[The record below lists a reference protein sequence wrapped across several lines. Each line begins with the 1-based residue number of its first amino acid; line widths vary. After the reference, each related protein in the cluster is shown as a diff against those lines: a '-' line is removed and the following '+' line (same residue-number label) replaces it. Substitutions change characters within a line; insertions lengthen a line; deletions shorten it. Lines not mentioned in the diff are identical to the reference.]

1 MCGCRGGS
9 ATQENTGQNMQQ
21 FEVRLPSGESFTV
34 NSEHEARVAITR
46 AGGGDF
52 SRK

>member
-1 MCGCRGGS
+1 MCGCNGGT
-9 ATQENTGQNMQQ
+9 APLAAAGPPER
-21 FEVRLPSGESFTV
+21 FEVRLPNGETFTV

>member
-1 MCGCRGGS
+1 MPAAGPADR
-9 ATQENTGQNMQQ
+9 
-21 FEVRLPSGESFTV
+21 FEVRLPNGETLTV

-46 AGGGDF
+46 AGGGEF

>member
-1 MCGCRGGS
+1 MCGCNGGGG
-9 ATQENTGQNMQQ
+9 TPVTTGQERY
-21 FEVRLPSGESFTV
+21 EVKLPSGETYTV

-52 SRK
+52 TKK

>member
-1 MCGCRGGS
+1 MCGCSGG
-9 ATQENTGQNMQQ
+9 TPPPQDQGQ
-21 FEVRLPSGESFTV
+21 FEVRLPSGETFTV

-52 SRK
+52 TRK

>member
-1 MCGCRGGS
+1 MCGCNGGG
-9 ATQENTGQNMQQ
+9 ATVNSGQNMQQ
-21 FEVRLPSGESFTV
+21 FEVVLPDGKTLTV
-34 NSEHEARVAITR
+34 SSEHEARVAITR

>member
-1 MCGCRGGS
+1 MCGCRGG
-9 ATQENTGQNMQQ
+9 ATPENTPDQQ
-21 FEVRLPSGESFTV
+21 FEVRLPDGQTFTV

>member
-1 MCGCRGGS
+1 MCGCSGA
-9 ATQENTGQNMQQ
+9 ATPAPSQEQ
-21 FEVRLPSGESFTV
+21 FEVRLPTGETYTV

>member
-1 MCGCRGGS
+1 MCGCNGGVTPDP
-9 ATQENTGQNMQQ
+9 AQNQGQ
-21 FEVRLPSGESFTV
+21 FEVRLPSGDVLTV

>member
-1 MCGCRGGS
+1 MCGCRGS

-21 FEVRLPSGESFTV
+21 YEVTLPDGNSFTV
-34 NSEHEARVAITR
+34 SSEHEARVAVTR

-52 SRK
+52 RRK

>member
-1 MCGCRGGS
+1 MCGCNGGAAAAAAAS
-9 ATQENTGQNMQQ
+9 QQ
-21 FEVRLPSGESFTV
+21 QYEVKLPSGESFTV

-52 SRK
+52 SKK

>member
-1 MCGCRGGS
+1 MCGCRGGG
-9 ATQENTGQNMQQ
+9 ATPENSGQNMQQ
-21 FEVRLPSGESFTV
+21 YEVTLSNGQSLTV

-52 SRK
+52 RKK

>member
-1 MCGCRGGS
+1 MCGCRGGG
-9 ATQENTGQNMQQ
+9 ATAEAAPAQQ
-21 FEVRLPSGESFTV
+21 YEVRLATGETLTV

-52 SRK
+52 SKK

>member
-9 ATQENTGQNMQQ
+9 TAESAPAQQ
-21 FEVRLPSGESFTV
+21 FEVRLPDGQTFTV

-52 SRK
+52 TRK

>member
-1 MCGCRGGS
+1 MCGCNGGS
-9 ATQENTGQNMQQ
+9 SGPGVTTGQDQY
-21 FEVRLPSGESFTV
+21 EVRLPNGDVKIV
-34 NSEHEARVAITR
+34 NSEHEARVAVTR

>member
-1 MCGCRGGS
+1 MCGCRGGTT
-9 ATQENTGQNMQQ
+9 AEAAPAQQ
-21 FEVRLPSGESFTV
+21 YEVRLPSGEMFTV

-52 SRK
+52 SKK

>member
-1 MCGCRGGS
+1 MCGCRGG
-9 ATQENTGQNMQQ
+9 ATETQSNEQ
-21 FEVRLPSGESFTV
+21 FEVRLPDGQVFTV

>member
-1 MCGCRGGS
+1 MCGCNGG
-9 ATQENTGQNMQQ
+9 ATPAAPEGQ
-21 FEVRLPSGESFTV
+21 FEVRLPSGETFTV

>member
-1 MCGCRGGS
+1 V
-9 ATQENTGQNMQQ
+9 NTGQNMQQ
-21 FEVRLPSGESFTV
+21 FEVRLPDGQTLTV

>member
-1 MCGCRGGS
+1 MCGCRGGATES
-9 ATQENTGQNMQQ
+9 APAQQ
-21 FEVRLPSGESFTV
+21 YEVRLPSGETFTV

-52 SRK
+52 TRK